1 VPAAAADGTR
11 LQACADGACEVLVK
25 QGSKI
30 NLNKSLGLY
39 ALTVRTIRNDEIGL
53 SAGVRGAGAKV
64 ACDGDNRCKVSV
76 RADNGRTS
84 AGFTAHP
91 GAQVLVAKLDVKVVA
106 VSGGEAV
113 LRLTVSD
120 PG

>member
-1 VPAAAADGTR
+1 
-11 LQACADGACEVLVK
+11 VLVK

-53 SAGVRGAGAKV
+53 SAGVRGTGAKV
-64 ACDGDNRCKVSV
+64 ACDGDDRCKVSV

-91 GAQVLVAKLDVKVVA
+91 GAELLVAKLDVEVVA
-106 VSGGEAV
+106 VAGGEAV
-113 LRLTVSD
+113 LRLTVSAA
-120 PG
+120 